1 MAHLALDDGFIAH
14 QPVDGGALE
23 GKLIADLHRLDGVL
37 GFIVAGGSHVGEPH
51 LTVGVGV
58 GDVDLNIRP
67 AHGAGDCLDI
77 GLHVVAV
84 RALHLIPGALGVVH
98 GVILQDL
105 SSGGPQVV
113 DGQLVGNQRVRIV
126 VILYRDIQI
135 GIGHGA
141 LQGLGV
147 FHKIVKIREMGG
159 NVDAVMLAGIVI
171 VRHIH
176 VLGFGVVLRE
186 FQMHVDVLRRRIG
199 HRLRHVL
206 ALYGTVHGTDIGP

>member
-113 DGQLVGNQRVRIV
+113 YGQLVGNQRVRIV
-126 VILYRDIQI
+126 VILHRDIQI
-135 GIGHGA
+135 CIGHGA
-141 LQGLGV
+141 LQRNGILHKVIQILVAGGV
-147 FHKIVKIREMGG
+147 F
-159 NVDAVMLAGIVI
+159 NVVVLPGLVVI
-171 VRHIH
+171 DPVH
-176 VLGFGVVLRE
+176 VLGPGIVRRE
-186 FQMHVDVLRRRIG
+186 FPMHIDALRRGIG
-199 HRLRHVL
+199 DGLGHVL
-206 ALYGTVHGTDIGP
+206 PIDIPGYHADIGP